1 MDFKCRTGRFSR
13 SLVLPS
19 SVVLSR
25 GISGEI
31 TQTEEILLSTGKKT
45 TGSFNTF
52 SFKVLIHKMEENFR
66 KFKIFKMNKRR
77 VLYKEYPVLHFFQK
91 KTPGG

>member
-31 TQTEEILLSTGKKT
+31 TQTEEILLTAGKKT
-45 TGSFNTF
+45 RLSVKRKTGYVKRIFLLSF
-52 SFKVLIHKMEENFR
+52 IDKMQR
-66 KFKIFKMNKRR
+66 KFQN
-77 VLYKEYPVLHFFQK
+77 FQK
-91 KTPGG
+91 